1 MTFEPGTALDKLQL
15 ETLKGMRNQL
25 ASYDWSDAELL
36 ELVDPK
42 LGIITGFQD
51 LLDQLDI
58 LRQVDLGRIPPCT
71 EVKPVK

>member
-1 MTFEPGTALDKLQL
+1 MTTGAEAALNKLQL
-15 ETLKGMRNQL
+15 ETLKGIRDQL
-25 ASYDWSDAELL
+25 ATYRWSDSELV

-58 LRQVDLGRIPPCT
+58 LRQVDLEQIPPCA
-71 EVKPVK
+71 EIKPAK

>member
-1 MTFEPGTALDKLQL
+1 MTIEAEIEVKKLQL
-15 ETLKGMRNQL
+15 ETLIGIRDQL
-25 ASYDWSDAELL
+25 ACYSWSDTELL

-58 LRQVDLGRIPPCT
+58 LRQVDLEQIPPCAGI
-71 EVKPVK
+71 KPAK

>member
-1 MTFEPGTALDKLQL
+1 MTIDSGIALHKLKL
-15 ETLKGMRNQL
+15 ETLEGIRDQL
-25 ASYDWSDAELL
+25 ACYSWSDTELL

-58 LRQVDLGRIPPCT
+58 LRQVDLDQIPPCA
-71 EVKPVK
+71 EIKPAK